1 MSVLLVCKLQ
11 ISSPRPNLYEIPDTP
26 LTKLMITFVM
36 CGKDDQHVDTKEED
50 NETLEPESHETLCAD
65 EEEPGGRVAVYQL
78 VGSLQIASLEAS
90 LASLTTVTPCRRFE
104 RWLYNG
110 LRAVGFIRNIFKLTT
125 NLVPIF
131 TTNMRVKILS
141 GSIGL

>member
-1 MSVLLVCKLQ
+1 MC
-11 ISSPRPNLYEIPDTP
+11 SPRPNVYEIPDTP

-50 NETLEPESHETLCAD
+50 DETLEPESHETLCAD

-78 VGSLQIASLEAS
+78 VGSLQIASLE
-90 LASLTTVTPCRRFE
+90 TMGPHHR
-104 RWLYNG
+104 
-110 LRAVGFIRNIFKLTT
+110 
-125 NLVPIF
+125 